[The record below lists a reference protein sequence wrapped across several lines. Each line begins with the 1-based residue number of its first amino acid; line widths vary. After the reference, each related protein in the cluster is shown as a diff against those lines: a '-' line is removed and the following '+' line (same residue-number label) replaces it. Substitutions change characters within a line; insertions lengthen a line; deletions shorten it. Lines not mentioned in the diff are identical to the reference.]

1 MHRSRFGVVVGG
13 LAVCAAGLAA
23 SAFAFGSANAS
34 IGAAKK
40 PTTIVVKATEFKF
53 ALSKTSVP
61 VGTTVVFKVVNR
73 GKIGHDF
80 KINGKK
86 TPMIAA
92 GKSATLKVVFKKK
105 GKFVFDCDI
114 PGHAAAGMKGTFGVG
129 VSAPKPPPTPTTTT
143 TTAYP
148 GPGGTVTVNEFEF
161 GFTLSPTVV
170 PSGNVTFVM
179 KNTGTVS
186 HNFDI
191 EGVAGGS
198 GAFIDPGQTA
208 TMTVNLQA
216 GRTYTYVCD
225 VPYHAGE
232 GMEGTFVPQG

>member
-1 MHRSRFGVVVGG
+1 MHRSRFGLLLGG
-13 LAVCAAGLAA
+13 LAICTAGGLAA
-23 SAFAFGSANAS
+23 GAFAFGSANAS
-34 IGAAKK
+34 NRSATG
-40 PTTIVVKATEFKF
+40 TTTVVVKATEFKF

-61 VGTTVVFKVVNR
+61 LGTVIFKVENR

-86 TPMIAA
+86 TRVIAA

-105 GKFVFDCDI
+105 GRFVYVCDI
-114 PGHAAAGMKGTFGVG
+114 PGHARLGMKGTLGAG
-129 VSAPKPPPTPTTTT
+129 VSAPPKTQPTTTT
-143 TTAYP
+143 TAFP
-148 GPGGTVTVNEFEF
+148 GPGGTVTVEEFEY
-161 GFTLSPTVV
+161 GFTLSPAVV

-179 KNTGTVS
+179 KNTGTVT
-186 HNFDI
+186 HNFDV
-191 EGVAGGS
+191 EGVQP